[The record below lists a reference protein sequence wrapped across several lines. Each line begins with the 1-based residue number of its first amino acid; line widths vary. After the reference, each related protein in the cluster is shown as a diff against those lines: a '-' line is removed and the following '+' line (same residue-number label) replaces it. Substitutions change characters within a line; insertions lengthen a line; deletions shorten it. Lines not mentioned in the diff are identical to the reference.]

1 MNKPITKNTLLAYLC
16 LLVSVSPSQAVV
28 SSQNPNSYHINASEL
43 KKILDDGMAELGF
56 KQYLDSDIQ
65 GHIITS
71 FLYPS
76 DPNFNFERFYQKL
89 NDRGFIIYPGKL
101 SKADAFRIG
110 NIGQIFPGD
119 VKDLITAIRE
129 VLEEEKV
136 NVGVEQ

>member
-1 MNKPITKNTLLAYLC
+1 MRELEEEGGIDAREKRY
-16 LLVSVSPSQAVV
+16 QA
-28 SSQNPNSYHINASEL
+28 N
-43 KKILDDGMAELGF
+43 KKILDDGMAALGF
-56 KQYLDSDIQ
+56 RQYLEPGIQ

-76 DPNFNFERFYQKL
+76 DPNFNFDRFYQKL

-119 VKDLITAIRE
+119 VKNLVTAICE
-129 VLEEEKV
+129 VLQEENV
-136 NVGVEQ
+136 NVAIEQ